1 MTALLELRHVTK
13 TFQRG
18 LLNRQQ
24 TVAVD
29 DFSFEVNTEPASITA
44 IVGES
49 GSGKTTLARLLLGVA
64 APTLGEVLYN
74 GKDLRTLQADVR
86 DTGMPFQVGP
96 RVAPHNGKI
105 RFGLAVS

>member
-1 MTALLELRHVTK
+1 MSVKPRSRLCARPNLAAGWPVICIEDELMTALLELRHVTK

-24 TVAVD
+24 TVAVE
-29 DFSFEVNTEPASITA
+29 DFSFVVNTEPASITA

-64 APTLGEVLYN
+64 APTEGEVLYN
-74 GKDLRTLQADVR
+74 G
-86 DTGMPFQVGP
+86 
-96 RVAPHNGKI
+96 
-105 RFGLAVS
+105 